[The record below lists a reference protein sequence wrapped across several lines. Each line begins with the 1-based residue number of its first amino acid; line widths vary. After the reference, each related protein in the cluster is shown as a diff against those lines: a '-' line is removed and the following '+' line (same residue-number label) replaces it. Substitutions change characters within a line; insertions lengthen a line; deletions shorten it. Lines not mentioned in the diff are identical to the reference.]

1 MKTTNIDLYAY
12 FGLPREKNAKGY
24 LHGLF
29 FDQENPRV
37 LQIGKRLRPMVLIIP
52 GGGYHWVSYREGEPV
67 ALRFLQKG
75 YNAFWLEYSTDED
88 GVCHPTQLKEAMMA
102 LLYIYK
108 KAASFFSD
116 PEQIAVIG
124 FSAGG
129 HLAGMLASRTQ
140 DEKVLVPQYLK
151 VEPRIKACCF
161 SYPVVTS
168 QGKSQGSQYTFM
180 FLTGNNKYLEKEVS
194 LENRVTKDFPPSF
207 IWTTAEDTTI
217 EPQQSE
223 YLSKCL
229 TAKGVKNKCIVYPHG
244 AHGTASG
251 DINSFNAEKL
261 KSIPAENA
269 TWVDE
274 AAEFFKSCGLAIQD

>member
-1 MKTTNIDLYAY
+1 MI
-12 FGLPREKNAKGY
+12 
-24 LHGLF
+24 
-29 FDQENPRV
+29 
-37 LQIGKRLRPMVLIIP
+37 
-52 GGGYHWVSYREGEPV
+52 
-67 ALRFLQKG
+67 FLSG
-75 YNAFWLEYSTDED
+75 T
-88 GVCHPTQLKEAMMA
+88 
-102 LLYIYK
+102 
-108 KAASFFSD
+108 SD
-116 PEQIAVIG
+116 
-124 FSAGG
+124 
-129 HLAGMLASRTQ
+129 R
-140 DEKVLVPQYLK
+140 
-151 VEPRIKACCF
+151 
-161 SYPVVTS
+161 
-168 QGKSQGSQYTFM
+168 
-180 FLTGNNKYLEKEVS
+180 NNKYLEKEVS

-274 AAEFFKSCGLAIQD
+274 AAEFFKSCGLAM